1 MSKVGAINGWYSI
14 LVNLFLCGYCSGT
27 IVSSWS
33 DIIFTTALQQYRCVA
48 VVKIMKNQAKNY
60 FHNWN
65 TTQSHQFSQ
74 LPECDHIYASGH
86 RASQRFLLYPNLN
99 LPNLEK
105 YQFYEL
111 HKTKYRKGST

>member
-1 MSKVGAINGWYSI
+1 MFSSKK
-14 LVNLFLCGYCSGT
+14 LVPNDVRHYFHNCRTTVPLCGSCENNEKPGETLFSQ
-27 IVSSWS
+27 
-33 DIIFTTALQQYRCVA
+33 LE
-48 VVKIMKNQAKNY
+48 
-60 FHNWN
+60 HNWN
-65 TTQSHQFSQ
+65 TTVELFSQ
-74 LPECDHIYASGH
+74 LPKCDHIYASGH

>member
-1 MSKVGAINGWYSI
+1 MPDTRENYCLLSPEKVV
-14 LVNLFLCGYCSGT
+14 L
-27 IVSSWS
+27 
-33 DIIFTTALQQYRCVA
+33 FTTGFTTGFFGSCGNNEKPGETLFSQLE
-48 VVKIMKNQAKNY
+48 
-60 FHNWN
+60 HNWI
-65 TTQSHQFSQ
+65 TTVELCYLSFSLFSQ
-74 LPECDHIYASGH
+74 LPKCDHIYASGH